1 MSDGSNIKVLK
12 MGVKCSPPS
21 LILQYK
27 IMKTTKVRTMP
38 IRDLKKNTDC
48 YKLAKQI
55 KARHEKYLSGVP
67 NVRIEKFIRILQGV
81 PSLT

>member
-1 MSDGSNIKVLK
+1 
-12 MGVKCSPPS
+12 
-21 LILQYK
+21 
-27 IMKTTKVRTMP
+27 MKTTKVRTMP

-55 KARHEKYLSGVP
+55 KARHEKYLNGVP

-81 PSLT
+81 SSLTWKYFYKKIHLKLYPYLVNLLYELVSNF

>member
-12 MGVKCSPPS
+12 MGVKCIPPS

-55 KARHEKYLSGVP
+55 KARHEKYLNGVP

-81 PSLT
+81 PFLT